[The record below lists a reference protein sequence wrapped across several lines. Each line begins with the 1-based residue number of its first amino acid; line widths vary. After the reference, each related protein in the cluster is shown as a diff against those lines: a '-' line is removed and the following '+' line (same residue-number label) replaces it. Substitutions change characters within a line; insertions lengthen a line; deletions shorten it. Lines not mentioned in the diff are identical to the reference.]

1 MVWLRILRLAA
12 IVSASSALSALEVPA
27 QQPPAAPPKLP
38 QQGTPPQQPTPTP
51 PRRRALEIHGQAP
64 APEVV
69 TVRPREIPQ
78 YTRKV
83 VTPLLAGGSKP
94 NKSTTLVVLNAPLPE
109 LRAQP
114 NQSQRPE

>member
-1 MVWLRILRLAA
+1 MPYISRMLSRRTLLLAGA
-12 IVSASSALSALEVPA
+12 ISVSSVTSVVKAAA
-27 QQPPAAPPKLP
+27 QQPV
-38 QQGTPPQQPTPTP
+38 PPQQATPQQPATP
-51 PRRRALEIHGQAP
+51 PVRRKALEIHGQAP

-83 VTPLLAGGSKP
+83 LTPVLSAGTKP
-94 NKSTTLVVLNAPLPE
+94 NKSTTVVVLNAPLPE

-114 NQSQRPE
+114 NQSQKPE